1 MKNKK
6 AFVLNLIFMF
16 FTAAAVIVSVRLL
29 FSGRSL
35 WLDEA
40 MLAWSV
46 SKRSLGSLVSRP
58 LDLMQSAPVL
68 YLYAVKLITL
78 FFGNTEV
85 TLRAFSFASYLGV
98 IVLSYFLAGRLKIK
112 YPLAVCAAVS
122 GCGILLKYSCEFKP
136 YMTDAFAVLLV
147 ILLYSLYKSG
157 KIGIAVL
164 SVFYI
169 TLPWLSN
176 PACLFIA
183 GIYIFEFFVNIRRPV
198 KIIVSGCAVLA
209 SFAVYYF
216 FWLHP
221 VIAEGGM
228 SAYWADMR
236 FPLKF
241 WSGEARELLKT
252 VIKPV
257 GIIALIAVFSGVK
270 AVFVTKKPEVII
282 SVIGVSMCLAASALG
297 LFPIA
302 QRLWLFA
309 YPLAVILA
317 FEYFSFGGAAG
328 ILVSF
333 ALIFSVSGIYDYRSP
348 ESVYIEGDNLNPIVD
363 YLKETDEFI
372 YVYVHSV
379 PGYCYR
385 MKYKI
390 PENVMLGDGYFESYN
405 PDIEKI
411 TAHDRGYI
419 VVSHQ
424 IGHRTDGLFSVLGKN
439 YSVTAEFS
447 DHGTVLYHFEKKS
460 VKTY

>member
-1 MKNKK
+1 MNNKK
-6 AFVLNLIFMF
+6 TFVINSIFFF
-16 FTAAAVIVSVRLL
+16 FTAAAAIVSVRLL

-46 SKRSLGSLVSRP
+46 SKRDFGSLVSRP

-78 FFGNTEV
+78 VFGNIEV
-85 TLRAFSFASYLGV
+85 TLRVFSFISYLGV
-98 IVLSYFLAGRLKIK
+98 TLLVYFLAGRLKIK

-122 GCGILLKYSCEFKP
+122 GCGILMRYSCEFKP

-147 ILLYSLYKSG
+147 ILLYSLYKSE

-164 SVFYI
+164 SAFYI
-169 TLPWLSN
+169 GLPWLSN
-176 PACLFIA
+176 SACLFIA
-183 GIYIFEFFVNIRRPV
+183 GIYIFEFFVNLRRPV
-198 KIIVSGCAVLA
+198 KIIISGCAVLA
-209 SFAVYYF
+209 SFAVYYV

-228 SAYWADMR
+228 SAYWAGMR

-257 GIIALIAVFSGVK
+257 GIIALIAVFSGIK
-270 AVFVTKKPEVII
+270 AVFVTKKPEIII
-282 SVIGVSMCLAASALG
+282 SVIGVFICVAASVLG

-302 QRLWLFA
+302 ERLWLFA
-309 YPLAVILA
+309 YPLAIILA
-317 FEYFSFGGAAG
+317 FEYFDFGGTAE

-348 ESVYIEGDNLNPIVD
+348 QSVYIEGDNLNPIVD
-363 YLKETDEFI
+363 YLKGTDEFI

-390 PENVMLGDGYFESYN
+390 PENVMLGDGYFESCN

-424 IGHRTDGLFSVLGKN
+424 IGHRTDGLFAALGKD

>member
-1 MKNKK
+1 MNNKK
-6 AFVLNLIFMF
+6 TFVINSIFFF
-16 FTAAAVIVSVRLL
+16 FTAAAAIVSVRLL

-46 SKRSLGSLVSRP
+46 SKRDFGSLVSRP

-78 FFGNTEV
+78 VFGNTEV
-85 TLRAFSFASYLGV
+85 TLRVFSFISYLGV
-98 IVLSYFLAGRLKIK
+98 TLLVYFLAGRLKIK

-122 GCGILLKYSCEFKP
+122 GCGILMRYSCEFKP

-147 ILLYSLYKSG
+147 ILLYSLYKSE

-164 SVFYI
+164 SAFYI
-169 TLPWLSN
+169 GLPWLSN

-183 GIYIFEFFVNIRRPV
+183 GIYIFEFFVNLRRPV
-198 KIIVSGCAVLA
+198 KIIISGCAVLA
-209 SFAVYYF
+209 SFAVYYA

-228 SAYWADMR
+228 SAYWAGMR

-241 WSGEARELLKT
+241 CSGEAHELLKA

-257 GIIALIAVFSGVK
+257 GIIAFIAVFSGIK
-270 AVFVTKKPEVII
+270 AVFVTKKPEIII
-282 SVIGVSMCLAASALG
+282 SVIGVFMCVAASVLG

-302 QRLWLFA
+302 ERLWLFA
-309 YPLAVILA
+309 YPLAIILA
-317 FEYFSFGGAAG
+317 FEYFDFDGAAE

-348 ESVYIEGDNLNPIVD
+348 QSVYIEGDNLNPIVD
-363 YLKETDEFI
+363 YLKGTDEFI

-390 PENVMLGDGYFESYN
+390 PENVMLGDGYFESCN

-424 IGHRTDGLFSVLGKN
+424 IGHRTDGLFAALGKD

-460 VKTY
+460 VKMY

>member
-1 MKNKK
+1 MK
-6 AFVLNLIFMF
+6 FLINLIFAALAAA
-16 FTAAAVIVSVRLL
+16 AAAVSLRLL

-46 SKRSLGSLVSRP
+46 SKRGLGSLVSTP

-78 FFGNTEV
+78 IFGNSEV
-85 TLRAFSFASYLGV
+85 TLRVFSFVSYLGV
-98 IVLSYFLAGRLKIK
+98 VVLSYFLSARLKIR

-157 KIGIAVL
+157 RL
-164 SVFYI
+164 SLAALTAFYVI
-169 TLPWLSN
+169 LPWLSN

-183 GIYIFEFFVNIRRPV
+183 GIYIFEFFGNIRRPV
-198 KIIVSGCAVLA
+198 KIIISGCAVLA
-209 SFAVYYF
+209 SFAVYYW

-221 VIAEGGM
+221 VIADGGM

-236 FPLKF
+236 FPLRF
-241 WSGEARELLKT
+241 WSERARELLK
-252 VIKPV
+252 ILASPV
-257 GIIALIAVFSGVK
+257 GIIALIAVFSGIK
-270 AVFVTKKPEVII
+270 AVLFTKKPEVII
-282 SVIGVSMCLAASALG
+282 SAIGVFMCFAASAAG
-297 LFPIA
+297 LFPVA
-302 QRLWLFA
+302 ERLWLFV
-309 YPLAVILA
+309 YPLAIILA
-317 FEYFSFGGAAG
+317 FEFFRFGSAAE

-333 ALIFSVSGIYDYRSP
+333 ALIFSVSGICDYISP
-348 ESVYIEGDNLNPIVD
+348 ESVYVEGDNLNPIVD
-363 YLKETDEFI
+363 YLEGKDEFV

-385 MKYKI
+385 MKYKV

-424 IGHRTDGLFSVLGKN
+424 IGHRTDGLFSALKKD
-439 YSVTAEFS
+439 YCVTAEFS

-460 VKTY
+460 AKKY